1 MKQHNQFLKA
11 NQKHLAAG
19 KKSEGFVI
27 MMMLPLFLEI
37 LAFATAMA
45 GCITCS
51 IQAMAHRNEMVQAY
65 SILEDDNA
73 DWQNEILAV
82 TRKDIQDEDFEKV
95 ISTQKAGP
103 YTLLVKEMRNKRTG
117 KVLVN
122 YQEFIP
128 IEKADDRKS

>member
-1 MKQHNQFLKA
+1 MKQQNLFLKA
-11 NQKHLAAG
+11 DQKHLMAG

-128 IEKADDRKS
+128 IEKADDCKS

>member
-1 MKQHNQFLKA
+1 MKQQNLFLKA
-11 NQKHLAAG
+11 DQKHLVAG

-128 IEKADDRKS
+128 IEKADDCKS

>member
-51 IQAMAHRNEMVQAY
+51 IQAMAHRNEMIQAY

-73 DWQNEILAV
+73 DWQNEIWHLS
-82 TRKDIQDEDFEKV
+82 ICGFWFSQW
-95 ISTQKAGP
+95 
-103 YTLLVKEMRNKRTG
+103 
-117 KVLVN
+117 VL
-122 YQEFIP
+122 EP
-128 IEKADDRKS
+128 SPLDTEG

>member
-1 MKQHNQFLKA
+1 MKA
-11 NQKHLAAG
+11 DQKHLVAG

-128 IEKADDRKS
+128 IEKADDCKS